1 MLDDNGRA
9 VIGGNHPPVDPI
21 EACMDEFGDII
32 SEAQNWADGTPPE
45 TEDQMKALD
54 LVIKGFKP
62 YCTALDAAASA
73 RTKPMHDA
81 WKAEIKAVNI
91 YVNDAALMKKALVD
105 LGAPFKVKLA
115 AEKEA
120 EKRAA
125 WEVAEKAR
133 RAAEALEKE
142 ARAGDIDQARAAA
155 AAKEAALEA
164 TKAAQ
169 AKTKDTVKGMRK
181 VSTFVIDDHKAAFND
196 IIRNDS
202 PAITA
207 FIEAYVQSNF
217 KVKKID
223 GVTVTHGKE
232 AY

>member
-1 MLDDNGRA
+1 MLDDNDRA

-21 EACMDEFGDII
+21 EACIEEYGDII
-32 SEAQNWADGTPPE
+32 SEAQNWTDGVLVE
-45 TEDQMKALD
+45 TKEQMDALD
-54 LVIKGFKP
+54 LVIKGYKP
-62 YCTALDAAASA
+62 YCTALDIAASA
-73 RTKPMHDA
+73 RTKPKHDA
-81 WKAEIKAVNI
+81 WKAEIKAVKI
-91 YVNDAALMKKALVD
+91 YQDDAALMKKALVE
-105 LGAPFKVKLA
+105 LGAPFKAKLA
-115 AEKEA
+115 AQKEA

-125 WEVAEKAR
+125 WEAADKAR
-133 RAAEALEKE
+133 RAAEAAEKE

-169 AKTKDTVKGMRK
+169 AKAKDTVKGMRK
-181 VSTFVIDDHKAAFND
+181 VTTFVINDHKAAFND

-207 FIEAYVQSNF
+207 FIEAYVQRNF
-217 KVKKID
+217 KEKKID
-223 GVTVTHGKE
+223 GVTVTTSKE